1 MPARRIFLLLL
12 LCATSFAQRLP
23 VLKQIDLPHPYYFRE
38 MYLPQLTTGPSAAC
52 WLPDSSTL
60 IYSMAGSL
68 WRQALSGARAKRLT
82 AGPGYDYQPDCSPDG
97 NWVIYDKYD
106 KDAVELWA
114 LDLRTGTSHAL
125 TSNAAVNVEPRFSP
139 DGKRIAFVSTSFH
152 GHFHIFTADFSSGLL
167 ANLQQLTEEHKSDLP
182 RYYYS
187 AYDHEISPVWS
198 RDGKEILFISNRGHL
213 YGTGGLWRMKAEA
226 GADMHEIHSE
236 ETTWKARP
244 DFSPDG
250 HRIVYASYTGRQ
262 SHQLWTLDAAGENPI
277 PLTYGDFDNINPRWS
292 PDGSKIAYITNLS
305 ANTALVF
312 VDVPGGAV
320 HAISTGGESDL
331 PFGILQVNLEDE
343 TGAPVS
349 ARISIQGSDGRD
361 YAPTDS
367 SMHADDSFDRSQRAF
382 EQHYFHHKGRFVV
395 RLPAGATRIQVT
407 HGLAYKIEQR
417 SVNISAAQPVELT
430 IQLHHLDL
438 PREFIDHN
446 MAQWL
451 SGDVHVH
458 MNYAGT
464 YYLTP
469 WHLQRQV
476 EAEDLDFLEDLIVNK
491 EQRIPDIRYF
501 SPGQY
506 AIPRNG
512 PIFHTQEYHTSY
524 WGHLGL
530 LHLTHNFILPGYA
543 GYSQTAMASIVP
555 MNADIADLAHAQGG
569 LVGYAHPFDT
579 YPDPAHDAALTD
591 ELPVDVALGKV
602 DYLEV
607 VGFSDHK
614 STAAVW
620 YHLLNCGFHL
630 PAAGGTDAMA
640 NFASLRGPVGL
651 NRTYAQVPR
660 PAKDVHGKPDHDAFL
675 AALKRGNTFATNGPL
690 LGFTLNGKGP
700 GDELQLNGA
709 DTTTKGTTSV
719 VARKPRK
726 NNRGVPH
733 VSPPLRDVGITN
745 LGTAQLHIWLRSIVA
760 VDHLEFVCNGRVVQT
775 LKLAEANTS
784 ADSDTTIRI
793 TQSGWCLLR
802 AYADSAREPVL
813 DIYPYATT
821 SPVYVT
827 VPSAPLQSKDDTAY
841 FLAWINRLQDA
852 AEKFPDYN
860 TDAEKQHV
868 LNLLGKARTIYADKG
883 R

>member
-1 MPARRIFLLLL
+1 MPARRIFVLLL

-23 VLKQIDLPHPYYFRE
+23 VLRQIDLPHPYYFRE
-38 MYLPQLTTGPSAAC
+38 MYLPQLTGSPSAAC
-52 WLPDSSTL
+52 WLPDSDAL
-60 IYSMAGSL
+60 VYSMAGSL
-68 WRQALSGARAKRLT
+68 WRQSSSGRRGTQLT
-82 AGPGYDYQPDCSPDG
+82 SGPGYDYQPDCSSDG

-114 LDLRTGTSHAL
+114 LDLRTGASHAL

-152 GHFHIFTADFSSGLL
+152 GHFHIFTADFSSGSL
-167 ANLQQLTEEHKSDLP
+167 ANVQQLTSENKSSLP

-187 AYDHEISPVWS
+187 AFDHEISPVWS
-198 RDGKEILFISNRGHL
+198 RDGKDILFISNRGHL
-213 YGTGGLWRMKAEA
+213 YGTGGLWRMKAEP
-226 GADMHEIHSE
+226 GADMREIHYE

-262 SHQLWTLDAAGENPI
+262 THQLWLLDAAGENPV
-277 PLTYGDFDNINPRWS
+277 PLTYGDYDNINPRWS
-292 PDGSKIAYITNLS
+292 PDGSKIAFISNRNM
-305 ANTALVF
+305 NTQLWIL
-312 VDVPGGAV
+312 DIPGGAQRQV
-320 HAISTGGESDL
+320 FPWDRVLPTAGDL
-331 PFGILQVNLEDE
+331 QIQVVDAAGQQ
-343 TGAPVS
+343 TA
-349 ARISIQGSDGRD
+349 ARVTVTGSDGRD
-361 YAPTDS
+361 YVPLGTLA
-367 SMHADDSFDRSQRAF
+367 HADDSFDRMQHPA
-382 EQHYFHHKGRFVV
+382 EQHYFHCIGRCMMYLVPGEAHI
-395 RLPAGATRIQVT
+395 RVT
-407 HGLAYKIEQR
+407 KGLAYKVEQR
-417 SVNISAAQPVELT
+417 IVDIAPGRPAEVTIAMQP
-430 IQLHHLDL
+430 LDL
-438 PREFIDHN
+438 PNDFASADSR
-446 MAQWL
+446 WV

-464 YYLTP
+464 YYSIPSL
-469 WHLQRQV
+469 LQHQAD
-476 EAEDLDFLEDLIVNK
+476 AEDLDFIENLIVNK
-491 EQRIPDIRYF
+491 EQRIPDIGLASYF
-501 SPGQY
+501 GQGGVP
-506 AIPRNG
+506 AWKS
-512 PIFHTQEYHTSY
+512 IFHAQEYHTSY

-530 LHLTHNFILPGYA
+530 LHLTKNLILPGYA
-543 GYSQTAMASIVP
+543 GYPQTAMASIVP
-555 MNADIADLAHAQGG
+555 MNADIADIAHAQGG

-579 YPDPAHDAALTD
+579 YPDPAHDAVLTD

-660 PAKDVHGKPDHDAFL
+660 LKPDHDAFL
-675 AALKRGNTFATNGPL
+675 AAIRAGKTFATNGPL

-700 GDELQLNGA
+700 GDELAVDPHQG
-709 DTTTKGTTSV
+709 KSGHREKS
-719 VARKPRK
+719 
-726 NNRGVPH
+726 GVPH
-733 VSPPLRDVGITN
+733 VSPPLRDVGIAN
-745 LGTAQLHIWLRSIVA
+745 LHVWLRSIVA
-760 VDHLEFVCNGRVVQT
+760 VDHLEFVCNGRVVHT
-775 LKLAEANTS
+775 FKLSEGNTS
-784 ADSDTTIRI
+784 ADSDTTISV

-802 AYADSAREPVL
+802 AYADSAREPIL

-827 VPSAPLQSKDDTAY
+827 VPGAPLQSKDDAAY

-852 AEKFPDYN
+852 AEKFADYN
-860 TDAEKQHV
+860 TAAEKQHV
-868 LNLLGKARTIYADKG
+868 IEVLARAHNVYESLAK
-883 R
+883 